1 MKLQVLT
8 KALHGVENPKS
19 QFPVTGLA
27 SGYEGVGACIDFASR
42 TNLKV
47 TGIGKTE

>member
-19 QFPVTGLA
+19 QFPVTGSFQVQA
-27 SGYEGVGACIDFASR
+27 F
-42 TNLKV
+42 
-47 TGIGKTE
+47 